1 MVILRKS
8 NKKGFGFIVAIG
20 MLGLLAFMGLF
31 LMQSSSAEY
40 SQTSL
45 SVYRTMA
52 RQIAEAAADEA
63 AVILEEQFREK
74 TKDSSFDKL
83 LQQAA
88 TSKPR
93 SLDDGSTPQ
102 NLLQLKDFSKKDLE
116 EVSQLLDVHITR
128 AGFSIDKIHPA
139 ITDLRP
145 IPQGPLDK
153 TKCYY
158 CPFDRATKDY
168 KEYKPFDNDMSKD
181 WYCTLQ
187 FDITVS
193 LAKQKKTTVNYKVSR
208 DVKIVNV
215 GPIGRNYT
223 YFSILGLFLD
233 LKQSDGIVEAHLRNR
248 LNNKPNEEKGRLF
261 LWNVPF
267 QSRVYMHGPA
277 VVDLENSNLVNYP
290 TVFTNEAYI
299 KKDVGNDGGTI
310 GPGAFLNPPVDS
322 DEYTGPGINMAYQ
335 YDDTFYGFS
344 YYPDKSRGVFPGK
357 NLFEKIFK
365 TSDTKGDM
373 PDLTNFYSGSNVTH
387 ATILKGGN
395 YPQLSTSFLSKMKD
409 LFIDHDVDC
418 HFFVGSAPHQKFL
431 PAGPLCRTPW
441 RFQPS
446 EPALISQSPFRPNQK
461 DPPPSEFPEDDNKIR
476 LEHRWDPREDPTDEK
491 SLHASTQIRALV
503 SDIKYFP
510 VLNTIDHAEKEQYT
524 DFCVNYYNNPDPEG
538 FLQKLKAGVTHMF
551 KGVVNL
557 ISFPIRT
564 LISAADSGLRRIPAF
579 NKLGSFSVQDEDQC
593 INLFPTNFKFRYTGA
608 VTRVFASINDIPRDK
623 DQNWILNGVYW
634 LNEFTLENSISYVGT
649 GTLIITG
656 LENSKSPLTF
666 KGNVLAARGKDGK
679 PLGHLTIFYY
689 PYLDNTKSSLSGGDY
704 LKTCAE
710 KMLTLDGGVTIEASV
725 FSSLGIRSV
734 NGFNATTQDFVN
746 KMNPRETYSEWV
758 AKDALTNLI
767 NTDNHANIIKGNY
780 INYYCT
786 LDAQGDD
793 LWVVHDQE
801 NPMMFKES
809 EPEKYLLYQEYLDL
823 SENER
828 LEYEIKCH
836 EFFMSPRIQHVGITG
851 AI

>member
-1 MVILRKS
+1 MAILRKS

-63 AVILEEQFREK
+63 AVILEEQLREK

-93 SLDDGSTPQ
+93 SQDQGSTPQ
-102 NLLQLKDFSKKDLE
+102 NLLQLKDFTKSDLAGL
-116 EVSQLLDVHITR
+116 SQILEHITK

-145 IPQGPLDK
+145 IPQGPLDN

-168 KEYKPFDNDMSKD
+168 QEYKPFDNDMSKD

-187 FDITVS
+187 FDVTVS

-215 GPIGRNYT
+215 GPIGRNYS
-223 YFSILGLFLD
+223 YFSILGLFID
-233 LKQSDGIVEAHLRNR
+233 IKQSEGMVESYIRNR
-248 LNNKPNEEKGRLF
+248 LNYDVKSEKGRLF
-261 LWNVPF
+261 IWNVPF

-290 TVFTNEAYI
+290 QTNLEYL
-299 KKDVGNDGGTI
+299 KKDGGDDAGVTT
-310 GPGAFLNPPVDS
+310 GPGAFLNPPIDS
-322 DEYTGPGINMAYQ
+322 DDYNGPGINMAYQ

-344 YYPDKSRGVFPGK
+344 YYPDKSRGVFPNNENAFLK
-357 NLFEKIFK
+357 FFK
-365 TSDTKGDM
+365 PSDTKEDIS
-373 PDLTNFYSGSNVTH
+373 DFSNHYTGSNITH
-387 ATILKGGN
+387 ATILKGGS
-395 YPQLSTSFLSKMKD
+395 YPKISTSFWSKVKD
-409 LFIDHDVDC
+409 IFVDHEVDC

-431 PAGPLCRTPW
+431 PAGPFCRTPW

-446 EPALISQSPFRPNQK
+446 KPAIISQSPFRPNQK
-461 DPPPSEFPEDDNKIR
+461 DPPPSEFPDDDNKIR
-476 LEHRWDPREDPTDEK
+476 LEHRWDPREDSDDEK
-491 SLHASTQIRALV
+491 SLYASTHIRALV

-510 VLNTIDHAEKEQYT
+510 GFNSIDHSNKNQYT
-524 DFCVNYYNNPDPEG
+524 DFCVSYFNNPDPEG
-538 FLQKLKAGVTHMF
+538 FWQKLKAGVTCVF
-551 KGVVNL
+551 KGVANL
-557 ISFPIRT
+557 LTFEIRA
-564 LISAADSGLRRIPAF
+564 LVSAVDSGLRRIPAL
-579 NKLGSFSVQDEDQC
+579 NKLKKFNAEDEDQC
-593 INLFPTNFKFRYTGA
+593 INLFPTNFKFEYTRA
-608 VTRVFASINDIPRDK
+608 VTRVFNSINEIPRDK
-623 DQNWILNGVYW
+623 DNNWIIDGVYW
-634 LNEFTLENSISYVGT
+634 LNAFTLEKDVSYVGT
-649 GTLIITG
+649 GTMIITG
-656 LENSKSPLTF
+656 SDANNNPLTF
-666 KGNVLAARGKDGK
+666 KGSLLAARDGDR

-689 PYLDNTKSSLSGGDY
+689 PSLDNTKNSLSSDY
-704 LKTCAE
+704 QKTCAQN
-710 KMLTLDGGVTIEASV
+710 MLTLDGGVTLEASV
-725 FSSLGIRSV
+725 FSSLGVRSI
-734 NGFNATTQDFVN
+734 NGYNATAQDFVN
-746 KMNPRETYSEWV
+746 KMNPNETFSKWV
-758 AKDALTNLI
+758 EKDALSNLI

-786 LDAQGDD
+786 LDVQGDD
-793 LWVVHDQE
+793 LWVIHDQQ
-801 NPMMFKES
+801 NSMMFKEP
-809 EPEKYLLYQEYLDL
+809 EPEKYLLYQEYLDT
-823 SENER
+823 SEDER
-828 LEYEIKCH
+828 LEYERQCH
-836 EFFMSPRIQHVGITG
+836 EFFMSPKIQHIGITG

>member
-1 MVILRKS
+1 MAISRKN

-63 AVILEEQFREK
+63 AVILEEQIREK
-74 TKDSSFDKL
+74 KKDGPFDKL
-83 LQQAA
+83 LAQAA
-88 TSKPR
+88 TSKPM
-93 SLDDGSTPQ
+93 SQDQGSTPQ
-102 NLLQLKDFSKKDLE
+102 NLVQLKDFTKSDLAKI
-116 EVSQLLDVHITR
+116 SQLLDVHITR

-145 IPQGPLDK
+145 IPQGPLDN

-158 CPFDRATKDY
+158 CPLDRATQNY
-168 KEYKPFDNDMSKD
+168 EEYKPFDNDMSRD
-181 WYCTLQ
+181 WYCTIQ
-187 FDITVS
+187 FDVTVS

-223 YFSILGLFLD
+223 YFSILGLYLD

-248 LNNKPNEEKGRLF
+248 LNTNTKEEKGRLF

-290 TVFTNEAYI
+290 TVFTNEEYI
-299 KKDVGNDGGTI
+299 KKDVGKDGGTI

-322 DEYTGPGINMAYQ
+322 DDYTGPGINMAYQ

-365 TSDTKGDM
+365 TSDTKKDEA
-373 PDLTNFYSGSNVTH
+373 DLTGQYAGSNITY
-387 ATILKGGN
+387 ATILKGGS
-395 YPQLSTSFLSKMKD
+395 YPKLSTSFLSKMKD
-409 LFIDHDVDC
+409 LFIDRDVDC

-431 PAGPLCRTPW
+431 PAGPFCRTPW
-441 RFQPS
+441 RFQPVQ
-446 EPALISQSPFRPNQK
+446 PAISQSAFRPNQK
-461 DPPPSEFPEDDNKIR
+461 DPPKSEFPETDNKIR
-476 LEHRWDPREDPTDEK
+476 LEHRWNPKEDSSDSK
-491 SLHASTQIRALV
+491 SIHESTKIVSLV

-510 VLNTIDHAEKEQYT
+510 VLNSIDHAEKEQYT
-524 DFCVNYYNNPDPEG
+524 DFCINYFNNPDPQG
-538 FLQKLKAGVTHMF
+538 FWEKLKVGVSHMV
-551 KGVVNL
+551 KGVANL
-557 ISFPIRT
+557 LTFEIRA
-564 LISAADSGLRRIPAF
+564 LISAADSGLRRISAL
-579 NKLGSFSVQDEDQC
+579 NKLKDFGPQDENDC
-593 INLFPTNFKFRYTGA
+593 INLFPTNFKFKYTGA
-608 VTRVFASINDIPRDK
+608 VTRVFDNINEIPRDSN
-623 DQNWILNGVYW
+623 DRWILNGVYW
-634 LNEFTLENSISYVGT
+634 LNAFTLENSISYIGT

-656 LENSKSPLTF
+656 LDENKNPLTF
-666 KGNVLAARGKDGK
+666 KGNVLAARDSNDR
-679 PLGHLTIFYY
+679 PLGHMTIFYY
-689 PYLDNTKSSLSGGDY
+689 PPLDNTKSSLSGGNY
-704 LKTCAE
+704 QKTCE
-710 KMLTLDGGVTIEASV
+710 QNMLTLDGGVTIEASV
-725 FSSLGIRSV
+725 FSNLGVRSI
-734 NGFNATTQDFVN
+734 NGYNATTQDFIN
-746 KMNPRETYSEWV
+746 KMNPHDTYTEWV
-758 AKDALTNLI
+758 ENDALRKLI
-767 NTDNHANIIKGNY
+767 NTDRHANIIKGNY

-793 LWVVHDQE
+793 LWVIHDQE
-801 NPMMFKES
+801 NPMMFKEYS
-809 EPEKYLLYQEYLDL
+809 PNYYLMYQEYLDI
-823 SENER
+823 SDEDR
-828 LEYEIKCH
+828 LEYEKSCH
-836 EFFMSPRIQHVGITG
+836 EFFMSPRIQHIGLIG

>member
-1 MVILRKS
+1 MANIRKN

-40 SQTSL
+40 SQTAL
-45 SVYRTMA
+45 SVYRTMG
-52 RQIAEAAADEA
+52 RQIAEATADEA
-63 AVILEEQFREK
+63 AVMLEEQLREK

-83 LQQAA
+83 LVQAA

-93 SLDDGSTPQ
+93 SLDQGSTPQ
-102 NLLQLKDFSKKDLE
+102 NLLQLKDFTKSDLE
-116 EVSQLLDVHITR
+116 KVSQLVDVSVTR

-145 IPQGPLDK
+145 IPQGPLDN

-158 CPFDRATKDY
+158 CPVDRATREY
-168 KEYKPFDNDMSKD
+168 KEYKPYDKDISKD

-193 LAKQKKTTVNYKVSR
+193 LAKQKKTTINYKVSR

-233 LKQSDGIVEAHLRNR
+233 LQQSDGIVTAHLRNR

-277 VVDLENSNLVNYP
+277 IVDLENSNLVNYP
-290 TVFTNEAYI
+290 TVFTNEEYI

-322 DEYTGPGINMAYQ
+322 GEYTGPGINMAFQ

-357 NLFEKIFK
+357 NLFEKLFK
-365 TSDTKGDM
+365 TSDTKGDE
-373 PDLTNFYSGSNVTH
+373 PDLTDYYGGSNITH

-409 LFIDHDVDC
+409 LFIDRDVDC
-418 HFFVGSAPHQKFL
+418 HFFVGSAAHQKFL
-431 PAGPLCRTPW
+431 PAGPFCRTPW

-446 EPALISQSPFRPNQK
+446 EPEVSQSAFRPNQK

-476 LEHRWDPREDPTDEK
+476 LEHRWDPRETDDKLTE
-491 SLHASTQIRALV
+491 STKIVSLV

-510 VLNTIDHAEKEQYT
+510 VLNSIDHAEKEQYT

-538 FLQKLKAGVTHMF
+538 FWQKLKVGVAHMV
-551 KGVVNL
+551 KGVANL
-557 ISFPIRT
+557 ITFEIRA
-564 LISAADSGLRRIPAF
+564 LISAADSGLRRISAL
-579 NKLGSFSVQDEDQC
+579 NKLKDLGPQDEDQC
-593 INLFPTNFKFRYTGA
+593 INLFPTNFKFRYTGP
-608 VTRVFASINDIPRDK
+608 VTRTFNNINEIPRDK
-623 DQNWILNGVYW
+623 EDRWILNGVYW
-634 LNEFTLENSISYVGT
+634 LNAFTLEKSISYVGT

-656 LENSKSPLTF
+656 LDENKNPLTI
-666 KGNVLAARGKDGK
+666 KGNILAARENGR
-679 PLGHLTIFYY
+679 PLGHMTIFYY
-689 PYLDNTKSSLSGGDY
+689 PPIDNTKNSLSTDY
-704 LKTCAE
+704 QKTCQQN
-710 KMLTLDGGVTIEASV
+710 MLTLDGGVTVEASV
-725 FSSLGIRSV
+725 FSNLGVRSV
-734 NGFNATTQDFVN
+734 NGFNATSQDFVN
-746 KMNPRETYSEWV
+746 YMNPREIYSEWV
-758 AKDALTNLI
+758 QKDALTNLI
-767 NTDNHANIIKGNY
+767 NGANHANIIKGNY

-786 LDAQGDD
+786 LDVQGDD
-793 LWVVHDQE
+793 LWVIHDQE
-801 NPMMFKES
+801 NPMMFKEES
-809 EPEKYLLYQEYLDL
+809 PNYYLLYQEYLDL
-823 SENER
+823 SDDER
-828 LEYEIKCH
+828 LEYEKSCH
-836 EFFMSPRIQHVGITG
+836 EFFMSPKIQHIGIIG

>member
-1 MVILRKS
+1 MAFLRKS

-63 AVILEEQFREK
+63 AVILEEQLREK

-93 SLDDGSTPQ
+93 SQDQGSTPQ
-102 NLLQLKDFSKKDLE
+102 NLLQLKDFTKKDLDK
-116 EVSQLLDVHITR
+116 VSQLLDVHITR

-145 IPQGPLDK
+145 IPQGPLDN

-168 KEYKPFDNDMSKD
+168 QEYKPYDNDMSKD

-187 FDITVS
+187 FDVTVS
-193 LAKQKKTTVNYKVSR
+193 LAKQKKTTVNYRVSR

-215 GPIGRNYT
+215 GPIGRNYS

-248 LNNKPNEEKGRLF
+248 LNHKPQEEKGRLF
-261 LWNVPF
+261 IWNVPF

-277 VVDLENSNLVNYP
+277 IVDLENSNLVNYP
-290 TVFTNEAYI
+290 QTNLEYV
-299 KKDVGNDGGTI
+299 KKDIGNDGGTM

-335 YDDTFYGFS
+335 YNDTFYGFS

-357 NLFEKIFK
+357 NLFEKLFK
-365 TSDTKGDM
+365 TSDTKEDIS
-373 PDLTNFYSGSNVTH
+373 DFSNHYTASNVTH
-387 ATILKGGN
+387 STILKGGN

-409 LFIDHDVDC
+409 LFIDRDVDC

-431 PAGPLCRTPW
+431 PAGPFCRTPW

-446 EPALISQSPFRPNQK
+446 APTISQSPFRPNQK
-461 DPPPSEFPEDDNKIR
+461 DPPPSEFPEDDNRIR
-476 LEHRWDPREDPTDEK
+476 LEHRWDPREDPNDKK
-491 SLHASTQIRALV
+491 SLNESTQIRALV

-510 VLNTIDHAEKEQYT
+510 VLNSIDHAEKEQYT
-524 DFCVNYYNNPDPEG
+524 DFCVSYFNNPDPEG
-538 FLQKLKAGVTHMF
+538 FLQKLKVGVIHMV
-551 KGVVNL
+551 KGVANL
-557 ISFPIRT
+557 LTFEIRA

-579 NKLGSFSVQDEDQC
+579 NKLNKFSVEDEDQC
-593 INLFPTNFKFRYTGA
+593 INLFPTNFKFEYTRA
-608 VTRVFASINDIPRDK
+608 VTRVFNNINEIPRDK
-623 DQNWILNGVYW
+623 DENWIINGVYW
-634 LNEFTLENSISYVGT
+634 LNAFTLEKDVSYVGT
-649 GTLIITG
+649 GTMIITG
-656 LENSKSPLTF
+656 LDENNNPLTF
-666 KGNVLAARGKDGK
+666 KGSLIAARDGDK

-689 PYLDNTKSSLSGGDY
+689 PPLDNTKNSLSGDY
-704 LKTCAE
+704 QKTCTQN
-710 KMLTLDGGVTIEASV
+710 MLTLDGGVTLEASV
-725 FSSLGIRSV
+725 FSSLGVRSV
-734 NGFNATTQDFVN
+734 NGFNATAQDFVN
-746 KMNPRETYSEWV
+746 KMNPNDTFTKWV
-758 AKDALTNLI
+758 EQNSLHNLI

-793 LWVVHDQE
+793 LWVIHDDQ
-801 NPMMFKES
+801 NPMMFKET
-809 EPEKYLLYQEYLDL
+809 EPDKYLLYQEYLDI
-823 SENER
+823 SEDER
-828 LEYEIKCH
+828 LEYERNCH
-836 EFFMSPRIQHVGITG
+836 ELFMSPRIQHIGIIG

>member
-1 MVILRKS
+1 MAISRKN

-45 SVYRTMA
+45 SVYRTMG

-63 AVILEEQFREK
+63 AVILEEQLREK
-74 TKDSSFDKL
+74 KKNGTFESLIS
-83 LQQAA
+83 QAA
-88 TSKPR
+88 TSKPM
-93 SLDDGSTPQ
+93 SQDQGSTPQ
-102 NLLQLKDFSKKDLE
+102 NLVQLKDFTKKDLAK
-116 EVSQLLDVHITR
+116 VSQLLDVHITR

-145 IPQGPLDK
+145 IPQGPLDNN
-153 TKCYY
+153 KCYY
-158 CPFDRATKDY
+158 CPLDRATKNY
-168 KEYKPFDNDMSKD
+168 EEYLPFDNEMSRD

-193 LAKQKKTTVNYKVSR
+193 LAKQKKTTINYKVSR

-223 YFSILGLFLD
+223 YFSILGIYLD
-233 LKQSDGIVEAHLRNR
+233 LQQSDGIVEAHLRNR
-248 LNNKPNEEKGRLF
+248 LNHNTKEEKGRLF

-299 KKDVGNDGGTI
+299 KKDVGNDGGTV

-322 DEYTGPGINMAYQ
+322 DDYTGPGINMAFQ

-357 NLFEKIFK
+357 NLFEKLFK
-365 TSDTKGDM
+365 TSDTKNDEA
-373 PDLTNFYSGSNVTH
+373 DLTGSYSGSNVTH

-409 LFIDHDVDC
+409 LFIDRDVDC

-431 PAGPLCRTPW
+431 PGGPFCRTPW
-441 RFQPS
+441 RFQPVA
-446 EPALISQSPFRPNQK
+446 PAISQSAFRPNQK

-476 LEHRWDPREDPTDEK
+476 VEHRWDPREDPNDEK
-491 SLHASTQIRALV
+491 SLNGSTPIRALV

-510 VLNTIDHAEKEQYT
+510 VLNSIDHCEKEQYT
-524 DFCVNYYNNPDPEG
+524 DFCISYFNNPDPVG
-538 FLQKLKAGVTHMF
+538 FWEKLKVGATHMF
-551 KGVVNL
+551 KGVANL
-557 ISFPIRT
+557 LTFEIRA
-564 LISAADSGLRRIPAF
+564 LISAVDSGLRRIPAL
-579 NKLGSFSVQDEDQC
+579 NKLKNLSAQDENDC
-593 INLFPTNFKFRYTGA
+593 INLFPTNFKFNYTRA
-608 VTRVFASINDIPRDK
+608 VTRVFNNINEIPRDK
-623 DQNWILNGVYW
+623 DDRWILNGVYW
-634 LNEFTLENSISYVGT
+634 LNAFTLENSISYIGT

-656 LENSKSPLTF
+656 LDENKNPLTF
-666 KGNVLAARGKDGK
+666 KGNVIAARDSNGN
-679 PLGHLTIFYY
+679 PLGHMTIFYY
-689 PYLDNTKSSLSGGDY
+689 PPIDNTKSSLSGGDY
-704 LKTCAE
+704 QKTCE
-710 KMLTLDGGVTIEASV
+710 QNMLTLDGGVTIEASV
-725 FSSLGIRSV
+725 FSNLGVRSV
-734 NGFNATTQDFVN
+734 NGFNATAQDFVN
-746 KMNPRETYSEWV
+746 KMNPRDTFTQWV
-758 AKDALTNLI
+758 QDNALANLI
-767 NTDNHANIIKGNY
+767 NSDRHANIIKGNY
-780 INYYCT
+780 SNYYCT

-793 LWVVHDQE
+793 LWVIHDQE
-801 NPMMFKES
+801 NPLMFKDS
-809 EPEKYLLYQEYLDL
+809 GGKTYLLYQEYLDL
-823 SENER
+823 SKEER
-828 LEYEIKCH
+828 LEYEVLTH
-836 EFFMSPRIQHVGITG
+836 EFFMSPRIQHIGITG